1 MKIVDTM
8 PQNGAFVMVWEW
20 DNELHSDSF
29 KYIDNVLHVWEVE
42 PNYYDSF
49 TPEWVVVS
57 LDNYRC
63 VFKDCNVKYIVK

>member
-29 KYIDNVLHVWEVE
+29 KYIDNVLYVWDIPNEDTYRSCWVKVE
-42 PNYYDSF
+42 LS
-49 TPEWVVVS
+49 
-57 LDNYRC
+57 NYRC
-63 VFKDCNVKYIVK
+63 VFEECNVKYIVK